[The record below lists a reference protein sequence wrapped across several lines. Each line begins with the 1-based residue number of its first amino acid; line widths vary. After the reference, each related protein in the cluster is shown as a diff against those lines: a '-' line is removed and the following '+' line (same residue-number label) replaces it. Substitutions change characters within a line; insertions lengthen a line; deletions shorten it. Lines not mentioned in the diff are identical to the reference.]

1 MYGLGASGHYQVM
14 QPFMD
19 SEHNA
24 GVANDAQRYLLI
36 QDNLD
41 SQKQPDYIDLLKFIG
56 LDDHKVP
63 PNETDQVQP
72 VDRGLGQHLKLEMGN
87 EMDLWL
93 EDDDNLALWEGD
105 DGAKLSASDRRILL
119 AHWYFNA
126 NKKALKGH
134 AKWAYF
140 PATFSMQAHLLQRM
154 VQMTTLSNC
163 GGRPR
168 RIQGRSPGAK

>member
-1 MYGLGASGHYQVM
+1 MAWVRQVM

-72 VDRGLGQHLKLEMGN
+72 VDRGFGQHIKLEMGN

-140 PATFSMQAHLLQRM
+140 EHAGALLTAKLM
-154 VQMTTLSNC
+154 APTTTSSSWRAPLQDTNS
-163 GGRPR
+163 
-168 RIQGRSPGAK
+168 